1 MQRHSETICLLLI
14 VSAGSV
20 CAADGDALSH
30 SFFSD
35 MLVLRDSVSARVSS
49 YDRSGGNGDSC
60 TILPGQTLE
69 LADIP
74 DAGCIRHVYFTVI
87 GPEHYLRDLVL
98 RMYWDGEAD
107 PSVETPF
114 GDFFGLG
121 HERPRFFRSLLVT
134 VNPGT
139 GIVGTYGFNCYFPM
153 PFADGACLT
162 LTNEGAGPAGVWY
175 HIDYEKFDKLDDNLG
190 RFHAHWRRE
199 NPTTAVGEKQ
209 NVTIH
214 DGINLDGKE
223 NYVILEAEGRGTVVG
238 YFLNIDNLVEGR
250 FEEGDDMWYGE
261 GDDMIFIDGEKW
273 PPSFHGTGSEEIF
286 GGGACPNLEY
296 AGPYTGFHVVGN
308 PDYAGK
314 VSMYRFFV
322 ADPIRFQKSVRV
334 TIEHGHAN
342 NMANDYS
349 SCAFWYQAEP
359 HAVFPPL
366 PPAAE
371 RRPRAGTDPHD
382 IAFREIQRLHG
393 KALEAL
399 GTLNVTL
406 IQRAFSVQLRRA
418 LEDRDYETVM
428 EECRKSVAKLEELQ
442 KQHASAENK

>member
-1 MQRHSETICLLLI
+1 MRRHIAAIGLVLVAL
-14 VSAGSV
+14 AGDV
-20 CAADGDALSH
+20 FAGDGGVLSN

-35 MLVLRDSVSARVSS
+35 MMVLRDSTSARVSS

-60 TILPGQTLE
+60 TILPGQTFE
-69 LADIP
+69 LADISG
-74 DAGCIRHVYFTVI
+74 AGCIRHVYFSII
-87 GPEHYLRDLVL
+87 GSEHYLRDLVL
-98 RMYWDGEAD
+98 RMYWDGETE

-121 HERPRFFRSLLVT
+121 HERPRFFRSLMVT

-153 PFADGACLT
+153 PFADGARLT
-162 LTNEGAGPAGVWY
+162 LTNEGALPSGTWY
-175 HIDYEKFDKLDDNLG
+175 HVDYEKLDTLDESVG

-209 NVTIH
+209 NVTMH
-214 DGINLDGKE
+214 DAINLDGKE
-223 NYVILEAEGRGTVVG
+223 NFVILDAEGRGSVAG
-238 YFLNIDNLVEGR
+238 YFLNVDNLVEGR
-250 FEEGDDMWYGE
+250 FEEGDEMWYGE
-261 GDDMIFIDGEKW
+261 GDDMIFIDGETW

-286 GGGACPNLEY
+286 GGGACPSIEY

-308 PDYAGK
+308 QDYAGK

-322 ADPIRFQKSVRV
+322 ADPIRFRKSVRV

-359 HAVFPPL
+359 HAPFPPL

-371 RRPRAGTDPHD
+371 RRPRQGTDPHD
-382 IAFREIQRLHG
+382 VAFREIQRVHE
-393 KALEAL
+393 KVLEAL
-399 GTLNVTL
+399 GTLNVTQ
-406 IQRAFSVQLRRA
+406 IQKALPTRWRRA
-418 LEDRDYETVM
+418 LEDRDYEVVM
-428 EECRKSVAKLEELQ
+428 EECKKSIAILEELVEQ
-442 KQHASAENK
+442 EASGKNE